1 MALSLSPTSIC
12 SPSYPWTPLSAQTHD
27 VNISHKLAK
36 INGCCKDTPESIL
49 PPSRNAKPTHTAW
62 HREACHALCSG
73 TNVRLGAPR
82 VAVDSVRAQ
91 DGKQKPKA
99 LQQHTGAKLPPLS
112 CSPSLHTVWW
122 RELTPGKLS
131 LLFIFGKPEPDNQ
144 G

>member
-1 MALSLSPTSIC
+1 M
-12 SPSYPWTPLSAQTHD
+12 
-27 VNISHKLAK
+27 
-36 INGCCKDTPESIL
+36 
-49 PPSRNAKPTHTAW
+49 
-62 HREACHALCSG
+62 
-73 TNVRLGAPR
+73 RLGAPR

-99 LQQHTGAKLPPLS
+99 LQQHTGAKLPLLS

-144 G
+144 GGLHLSLERGAPAPQTRMPNQHGAVLSS